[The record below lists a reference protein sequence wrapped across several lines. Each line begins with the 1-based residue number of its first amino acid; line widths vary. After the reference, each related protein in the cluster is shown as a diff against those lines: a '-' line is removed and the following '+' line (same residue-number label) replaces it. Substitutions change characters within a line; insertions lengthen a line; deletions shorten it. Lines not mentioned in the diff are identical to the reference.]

1 MVSVTLDTNVLVEHW
16 CNQHKA
22 AVTKSVLDLAKH
34 GKIELAI
41 TSRINADIPRL
52 PLADRINE
60 LPVLNV
66 QQIGSA
72 FRFDVSRWD
81 GGDMWGSDDFSN
93 VMALLDDELDRQG
106 RTKSRPDWK
115 DWDHLHGHFLSGR
128 EVFLTWDCPIL
139 VLATELKERLG
150 IVVETPEDFLSSHTG
165 VKRNSQ

>member
-1 MVSVTLDTNVLVEHW
+1 MISVTLDTNVLVEYW

-22 AVTKSVLDLAKH
+22 AVTKSVLNLAKH

-72 FRFDVSRWD
+72 FRLDCSTLD
-81 GGDMWGSDDFSN
+81 GGDMLGSDDFLQ
-93 VMALLDDELDRQG
+93 VMASLEDELDRQG
-106 RTKSRPDWK
+106 RTKQRPDWK
-115 DWDHLHGHFLSGR
+115 DWDHLQGHFLSR
-128 EVFLTWDCPIL
+128 RQVFLTWDLGIL
-139 VLATELKERLG
+139 AVASELQERLG
-150 IVVETPEDFLSSHTG
+150 IVAKTPEDFFGSQTG
-165 VKRNSQ
+165 VKRNS